1 MRHVTRIF
9 ETIGNR
15 EIWTQIKDGIELH
28 LKNLSLKMSDG
39 YDWLRT
45 R

>member
-1 MRHVTRIF
+1 MRHVARIF
-9 ETIGNR
+9 EAVGSR
-15 EIWTQIKDGIELH
+15 EIWTQIRDNIELY
-28 LKNLSLKMSDG
+28 LKNLILKMSDG